1 MISKKHVFTALG
13 ILAVCAG
20 SFAAGLWIQQ
30 RRESADEKLVK
41 AAFGLIASDALFNQH
56 TDRELAYTAI
66 RGMLATIDDPYAE
79 LIEPQAALNFS
90 STFTG
95 QTGVVGLY
103 AENQAGQVVISIIF
117 PNGAAAKAGLQ
128 AGDVILAIDGVKLDE
143 ATDSSEAGLMIRG
156 APGSTVHLQ
165 VRRGEQVLEYDI
177 VRQVREY
184 VSADMLPEGIGYISL
199 NAFNRTASQQMK
211 EALEKLLAQNPDG
224 LIWDLRNNEGG
235 DMQAAQDI
243 LSYFIEDGVL
253 FSAELTNDR
262 TIQVKAEGNALDADI
277 PLVVLMNK
285 TSYSAAETCAAAI
298 AESGRGMTIGSNS
311 YGKGLIQATI
321 PLEGDTMLQM
331 TVAKWF
337 SPGGKWYQGKGVAP
351 QIEAS
356 DDLATDEDELLQK
369 AIEVLSKR

>member
-1 MISKKHVFTALG
+1 
-13 ILAVCAG
+13 
-20 SFAAGLWIQQ
+20 
-30 RRESADEKLVK
+30 
-41 AAFGLIASDALFNQH
+41 
-56 TDRELAYTAI
+56 
-66 RGMLATIDDPYAE
+66 
-79 LIEPQAALNFS
+79 
-90 STFTG
+90 
-95 QTGVVGLY
+95 
-103 AENQAGQVVISIIF
+103 
-117 PNGAAAKAGLQ
+117 LQ

-165 VRRGEQVLEYDI
+165 VHRAEQVLEYDI

-184 VSADMLPEGIGYISL
+184 VTSDMLPEGIGYISL
-199 NAFNRTASQQMK
+199 TAFNRTASQQMK

-243 LSYFIEDGVL
+243 LSYLIEDGVL

-277 PLVVLMNK
+277 PLVVLMDK

-298 AESGRGMTIGSNS
+298 AESGRGMTIGSNT

-337 SPGGKWYQGKGVAP
+337 SPGGKWYQGEGVAP

-356 DDLATDEDELLQK
+356 DDPATDEDELLQM
-369 AIEVLSKR
+369 AIEVLSK